1 MNAAALAV
9 LLALSPS
16 AAAAPRR
23 RGPEKKAPACRPQ
36 TVRTKAALTLPG
48 GKVLR
53 VDVVD
58 TPKEREVGLMCRT
71 RLPKDY
77 GMLFVF
83 PAEMDLGFW
92 MKHTLVPLD
101 ILWIGADK
109 TITVVHARLKAS
121 TLDEPDSKVATAR
134 GRGQY
139 VLELPAGAAA
149 RYGLKAGDALAFDV
163 GIPLD

>member
-1 MNAAALAV
+1 MTLTALV
-9 LLALSPS
+9 LLLSLSPS
-16 AAAAPRR
+16 AAAAPARARR
-23 RGPEKKAPACRPQ
+23 ARKAPACRAQ
-36 TVRTKAALTLPG
+36 TVRTKAVMTLPG
-48 GKVLR
+48 GKTLR

-58 TPKEREVGLMCRT
+58 TPKEREIGLMCVR
-71 RLPKDY
+71 RMPKDY

-109 TITVVHARLKAS
+109 TITVIHPRLKAS
-121 TLDEPDSKVATAR
+121 TLDEPDSQVATAR

-149 RYGLKAGDALAFDV
+149 RYGLKAGDALGFSV